1 MAERLRLESLFMR
14 QLYQILLITLSGY
27 LSRLC
32 DTYEYG
38 QALST
43 SETISDKIFVDL
55 NVIVSNYRTPT
66 KAEGTRLLLMTQASG
81 HVRDK

>member
-1 MAERLRLESLFMR
+1 MFEARKNRWQRTLETRESV
-14 QLYQILLITLSGY
+14 YETTVLITLSGY

-55 NVIVSNYRTPT
+55 TGNVIVSNYRTPT
-66 KAEGTRLLLMTQASG
+66 KAEGT
-81 HVRDK
+81 